1 MVTALVA
8 FCQNQPLPQPGEEPI
23 RTTVNVV
30 LAPVTVLDKHG
41 NLVNGLQ
48 PQDFRL
54 LDNNKEQNIKVDV
67 AFQPISM
74 VIAIQANSQV
84 EGVLPKI
91 NRIGS
96 LIEPLVIGDQGE
108 AAVLAFDHRFRVM
121 QDFTSDTN
129 KIESGVKKITA
140 GSSSSRLIDAVIYA
154 VRMLH
159 SRPPNRR
166 RILILISETRDKGS
180 EGRVRDA
187 LTVTRLVEAIPTFDT
202 ETKALAAFA

>member
-1 MVTALVA
+1 MLRTGLAVFLLSLVTALVA
-8 FCQNQPLPQPGEEPI
+8 FCQDQSLPQPGEEPI

-96 LIEPLVIGDQGE
+96 LIEPLV
-108 AAVLAFDHRFRVM
+108 
-121 QDFTSDTN
+121 
-129 KIESGVKKITA
+129 
-140 GSSSSRLIDAVIYA
+140 YA
-154 VRMLH
+154 
-159 SRPPNRR
+159 
-166 RILILISETRDKGS
+166 SE
-180 EGRVRDA
+180 
-187 LTVTRLVEAIPTFDT
+187 
-202 ETKALAAFA
+202 